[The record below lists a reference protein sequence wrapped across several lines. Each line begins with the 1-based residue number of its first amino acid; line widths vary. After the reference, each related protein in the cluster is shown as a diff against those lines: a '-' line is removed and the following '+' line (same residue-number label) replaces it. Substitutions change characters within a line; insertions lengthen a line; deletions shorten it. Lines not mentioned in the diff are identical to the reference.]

1 MILGYDEAVRYPVKD
16 LYDTGMMKLYIGAIK
31 DEYERGIKEQED
43 FISKYG
49 DFISP
54 FKKDVETWDRLTIDP
69 IVQMYDEMQ
78 EHGIDPLRSQE
89 GRALLASAR
98 RRVPRETLSQLR
110 QSAAAGQE
118 YLKNRA
124 EMQAKG
130 TYNPEFEDYML
141 GGISFN
147 DYDTTQ
153 QGMWNRTSPS
163 EYKGLRTLTDP
174 WFEHRTAKYKGTKGA
189 YDYYGYDEK
198 DMQDVV
204 DTQIQAFLASDY
216 GKFFYDRAK
225 KTALATAVPGESNA
239 SIDKRA
245 YDILSNDIVNAN
257 KDYLMNDRKV
267 NPIYLENLQH
277 QHALSRQR
285 AAQRARGGSGSNK
298 NVSNYHQSLLI
309 RGSLSL
315 IPGGQGFYMLN
326 GADASAAAAS
336 YNVKSAFLNWKEKNT
351 PRNYNVSKRTRS
363 GKIVYG
369 VNYTPEYKRKF
380 INYTGQ
386 LTENPDATLA
396 RFGKAQNRYPVSRK
410 TNTRGVLLDLND
422 LKGIESTDTYVTNT
436 LGYQGSHTNDYAHF
450 SKMMRNG
457 GSLVAHPTG
466 RVMTKFDK
474 NGRLRQYAQVDI
486 YRSTLQY
493 DSENPNEV
501 ISVNNK
507 YVQQAYI
514 PIQNT
519 EAVPNNSLDTPIA
532 PAQNTLSDIA
542 AKNAFIDK
550 GVLGNSN
557 QGKYINP
564 DSAL

>member
-69 IVQMYDEMQ
+69 IVQMYDDMQ
-78 EHGIDPLRSQE
+78 AHGIDPLRSQE

-98 RRVPRETLSQLR
+98 RRVPRDTLSQLR

-239 SIDKRA
+239 SINKRA

-285 AAQRARGGSGSNK
+285 AAQRNSGSGSNK
-298 NVSNYHQSLLI
+298 NVTNYHQSMLI
-309 RGSLSL
+309 RGGLSL
-315 IPGGQGFYMLN
+315 LGKKGYYAQHGPDESAEYLNKNLKRGFINHKARLKKQYN
-326 GADASAAAAS
+326 GM
-336 YNVKSAFLNWKEKNT
+336 YNNGYKRAFLD
-351 PRNYNVSKRTRS
+351 
-363 GKIVYG
+363 
-369 VNYTPEYKRKF
+369 
-380 INYTGQ
+380 YTGQ
-386 LTENPDATLA
+386 VTEDAGVTLA
-396 RFGKAQNRYPVSRK
+396 RFGKQAKSYVVSRK
-410 TNTRGVLLDLND
+410 RNGVGVLLDVND
-422 LKGIESTDTYVTNT
+422 LKGMEGTDTYVANS
-436 LGYQGSHTNDYAHF
+436 LGYQGRQLSDFKHF
-450 SKMMRNG
+450 SKFLKSGN
-457 GSLVAHPTG
+457 LIAHPTG
-466 RVMTKFDK
+466 RIFHKYDR
-474 NGRLRQYAQVDI
+474 NGRFTQYAQVDLYTSKI
-486 YRSTLQY
+486 VN
-493 DSENPNEV
+493 DKDGNPTSAND
-501 ISVNNK
+501 K
-507 YVQQAYI
+507 YLQQAFI
-514 PIQNT
+514 PIQHT
-519 EAVPNNSLDTPIA
+519 DVVPNNSNTTAIMPSENIWGTV
-532 PAQNTLSDIA
+532 AQYENNIQAYNGLGTSD
-542 AKNAFIDK
+542 
-550 GVLGNSN
+550 
-557 QGKYINP
+557 KYTNFNNM
-564 DSAL
+564 